1 MKENQIVLSTDE
13 GEITLFVIE
22 QTRVNGVDY
31 LLVSDTEEEEA
42 DCWILKD
49 TSAAD
54 DAEAVYEEVTDDEEL
69 DALLSVFESLLE
81 DTVFQ
86 TKEE

>member
-22 QTRVNGVDY
+22 QTRVNGGDY

-81 DTVFQ
+81 DTDFQ

>member
-1 MKENQIVLSTDE
+1 MKENQIVLSADE
-13 GEITLFVIE
+13 GDIALFVIE

-31 LLVSDTEEEEA
+31 LLVSDSEEEEA

-49 TSAAD
+49 TSAAG
-54 DAEAVYEEVTDDEEL
+54 DAEAVYEEVTDDGEL
-69 DALLSVFESLLE
+69 DALLSIFENLLE
-81 DTVFQ
+81 DTDFQ